1 MKTIFLLTVCLAA
14 LGTAWA
20 EPLPLTQST
29 FTEIIKDAK
38 VVTASTKAATRAQ
51 TNEVVKSPDLV
62 RTGPESRVELT
73 APDETITRIGANTVF
88 SFEPVGR
95 TILLEH
101 GSILFH
107 SPAGKGGGT
116 ISSGGASAAVLGTT
130 LICAVLLDG
139 AFKTIVLEGHGKVT
153 LRDGRF
159 ILLDQGQ
166 MVIVLPGGNEFGPV
180 EEIDLKQLADHL
192 LLLNGFSHPVSSW
205 PLILV
210 AIGEQEAHI
219 ADGTA
224 GRFAPL
230 FMVGN
235 GLDFLDGN
243 GHRDVLIDLDQFPD
257 HTKTPL
263 SPYHP

>member
-1 MKTIFLLTVCLAA
+1 MKITFLLTVCLAA
-14 LGTAWA
+14 LGSAMA

-38 VVTASTKAATRAQ
+38 VVAASTKAATRAQ
-51 TNEVVKSPDLV
+51 TNEVVKAPDLV

-88 SFEPVGR
+88 SFEPTGR

-107 SPAGKGGGT
+107 SPKGKGGGT

-153 LRDGRF
+153 LRNGKF

-166 MVIVLPGGNEFGPV
+166 MVIVLPGGDDFGPV
-180 EEIDLKQLADHL
+180 EEINLKQLADHL

-210 AIGEQEAHI
+210 AIGEQEVRI

-230 FMVGN
+230 FVAGN
-235 GLDFLDGN
+235 GLDFFDGN
-243 GHRDVLIDLDQFPD
+243 ADWKFRETLGNDKD
-257 HTKTPL
+257 HTQTPL
-263 SPYHP
+263 SPCHP